1 MSNNGGMN
9 NSGNNGG
16 NVSGNMN
23 FNPNMNNQG
32 ASSNPQQ
39 NRPMNIQPAQANRLI
54 QELRNEWALAKAA
67 GDNQSEAQ
75 QHYRRAEQIKQVLI
89 KYHAQRNARQQQAQQ
104 QQQPQFQGT
113 GTPSSQSSQ
122 QGLNQA
128 QQFQNTSVSPGPQQ
142 LPQQN
147 PSNPPLSQQPTQ
159 QLNNNPTNTM
169 QQMGAGSPAPQ
180 SSGTPQPR
188 QGSPGAP
195 NNQISIE
202 NFNQVKSR
210 MISLDGK
217 IKQLNAAKNTP
228 NLTPEQLAAIDNQLN
243 DFNLKL
249 GKCQQVALIIREQLT
264 RRNAALSYSNNNFN
278 AGTPGALSS
287 SQMSQNQ
294 QSQQLPQSQQQSP
307 INQTAPSPAANQ
319 INPQSQAKIPP
330 QPKPKTPLPKQ
341 QPKPTATAPQDTQG
355 AQGAQPN
362 QGRKLS
368 SAQLKGTPGASE
380 TPIPRASATTTPNT
394 AAANAVANN
403 SQINKSSKTSSP
415 APSSKGSASQPP
427 GPPAVN
433 LAGITKPSVPP
444 VPISNSINVK
454 PPNPVTLKPGGNN
467 TRATLTGGSANG
479 LGQVVGTPA
488 VVKMPT
494 FDLATTGAGGPI
506 PDNNGR
512 VLTKR
517 KLTELVNTI
526 GADEGDGKT
535 NIDGDVEELLLDLAD
550 EFITSVTGF
559 ACRLAKHRK
568 VDSVDVRDVQLHLER
583 NWNIRIPGYA
593 MDEIRATRKW
603 QPSSS
608 YNQKVSGVEISKSV
622 NGNIN

>member
-1 MSNNGGMN
+1 
-9 NSGNNGG
+9 
-16 NVSGNMN
+16 
-23 FNPNMNNQG
+23 MNNQG

-67 GDNQSEAQ
+67 GDNQAEAQ

-104 QQQPQFQGT
+104 QQQPQFQGS

-122 QGLNQA
+122 QGLNQSQ

-403 SQINKSSKTSSP
+403 AQINKSSKTSSP

-479 LGQVVGTPA
+479 FGQVVGTPA